1 VSVSLNLV
9 SCRSARRPRT
19 RFNEKGHNLSQA
31 PATKMRRRPDRGS
44 TRRLELGPALVRPC
58 PGSWPKPSRPQLRM
72 QSPPGMRTPR
82 LPSADDH
89 LSCRSRRGAARC
101 GDVHGDGGAQRG
113 VAGPWPAPV
122 PAVLPAGLG
131 ARTRSSAWRQRRCS
145 AATRARERGW
155 PRIIDGIRDWGTGLS
170 EGWRTWRT
178 GTWAGAGSACR

>member
-1 VSVSLNLV
+1 
-9 SCRSARRPRT
+9 
-19 RFNEKGHNLSQA
+19 
-31 PATKMRRRPDRGS
+31 MR
-44 TRRLELGPALVRPC
+44 
-58 PGSWPKPSRPQLRM
+58 GSWPKPSKPQLRR

-101 GDVHGDGGAQRG
+101 SDVHGDGGAQRG

-145 AATRARERGW
+145 AATPSAEEGEVQLARAAAWYGGRVDLMQIHNLVAWPAHLPVLEAARDRGQVGLIGATHYS
-155 PRIIDGIRDWGTGLS
+155 PAAFGELAELMASDRID
-170 EGWRTWRT
+170 
-178 GTWAGAGSACR
+178 AVQVPYNP